1 VSTLRFL
8 TAGESHGPKLS
19 GIIEGLPAG
28 FPIDPAL
35 INHDLQRR
43 QQGFG
48 RGGRMGIEKDVV
60 SITAG
65 VVNGLTTGAPIAI
78 EITNLDYKSWATKM
92 IEPMNAPRP
101 GHADYAGAIKY
112 DHSDLRIS
120 LERASA
126 RETAMRT
133 AIGSLCKQILR
144 PFGMHILGYVTQ
156 IGRIRSNV
164 APFTPEEFLKIY
176 QTSLQNEFAMGE
188 PQLLETVE
196 EEIHAAMKGKDTLGG
211 VFETVALGL
220 PPGLG
225 SYVHYDRKLDGIIA
239 QAMMSIHAMKAVEI
253 GDGIKNAGLLGTEVH
268 DEFSLVGK
276 NITRPTN
283 RAGGLEGGVTNGMPL
298 LVRTFM
304 KPISTTLTPRQSIDL
319 ALKTKS
325 PTVYE
330 RSDFCA
336 VPRAVVVGE
345 AMLSFVILQAFLEKV
360 GGDSKKAMEQNF
372 AHLHL
377 GQVDDFA
384 LNNAPWQFKYDGV

>member
-1 VSTLRFL
+1 MSTLRFL